1 MTPCRENKHHI
12 LSVKNLKVEIPNGA
26 HPVEVL
32 RGIDLT
38 LGRGEIL
45 GLVGESGAGKS
56 MLARTLVRLE
66 APAMLTGGEILL
78 EDRDLARMTEK
89 EISGLRGGK
98 ISMVPQN
105 PMAAM
110 DPLFSLKSHFREVFT
125 SRVNRNGGNG
135 YSSGQRSFLEKTV
148 SFLKTVGIASPR
160 ERCRQYP
167 HQWSRGMLQRGQLV
181 MAFLSS
187 PSVLIMDEVTSAL
200 DPTVCLQILDAI
212 ARLREEQGTAILLIT
227 HDLFI
232 AAEICDRLAV
242 IQSGRIVETG
252 PVPELLDNSANPY
265 TRSLMAAA
273 FENGGTA

>member
-1 MTPCRENKHHI
+1 MNRI
-12 LSVKNLKVEIPNGA
+12 LSVQNLTVKIPNGA
-26 HPVEVL
+26 HTVDVL
-32 RGIDLT
+32 RGVDLS

-66 APAMLTGGEILL
+66 APAMLTAGKILL
-78 EDRDLARMTEK
+78 EDRNLARMKEK
-89 EISGLRGGK
+89 EIYGLRGGK

-110 DPLFSLKSHFREVFT
+110 DPLFSLKSHFREVFAA
-125 SRVNRNGGNG
+125 RMNGNGGNG
-135 YSSGQRSFLEKTV
+135 NGRSQRPFLEKTV
-148 SFLKTVGIASPR
+148 SFLKTVGIASPL

-187 PSVLIMDEVTSAL
+187 PSVLILDEVTSAL
-200 DPTVCLQILDAI
+200 DPTVSLQILDAVVK
-212 ARLREEQGTAILLIT
+212 LREEHGTAILLIT

-252 PVPELLDNSANPY
+252 PVRELLDRPTHPY
-265 TRSLMAAA
+265 TRSLVAAA
-273 FENGGTA
+273 LDNGGAV